1 MSSFN
6 STDHPLKR
14 KGTTQSERFPIAL
27 SSDYVKIDE
36 RTFEDLIAQT
46 AELSKYFNYFESSS
60 VLPEGNW
67 TDFFIDLYDFNT
79 KKSKISSIEE
89 LTEKANTTPH
99 LALFLS
105 FIKLF
110 LGSINHLNSL
120 GEKQLLFFYEG
131 MLHLKANE
139 GIAPKMT
146 LFGEVAGSYTE
157 TFIPKNTFFK
167 AGKNTLGEDIYYQ
180 NDEDAILNRVAVSEI
195 KNINFLNDKI
205 TARPISN
212 SADGNGA
219 EFIENPKAWFPFGEK
234 NDRLAEIGFCIAS
247 PLFLIN
253 DGDRTITVFL
263 KNANLN
269 DFNIFISTV
278 DGWTSF
284 EISTKKTVTSG
295 DTATL
300 IFKNEFPEIIPYDS
314 AVHGSNLQ
322 TKFAVLKLTLKNSSS
337 VAFDLYK
344 KSSLVFTVT
353 IDLKKVSNLSVQN
366 QNGKIDVSKPFQAF
380 GNNPENGLSELI
392 VGHPFLFSSFLK
404 GNISFNVPGKYS
416 NQFSPLYYL
425 QNGTW
430 SLEKPRFYSKEF
442 TGDYNVKSKNNF
454 VKYLYAG
461 TYSREKYVSNVINTI
476 KDAKVGTKITITKE
490 DIPVWKD
497 FSVSA
502 SVEFN
507 QTNNDIFEFYHLHSF
522 GSVLKKNLDSLL
534 PFYEKSSLLLIGLLG
549 WEYGKTVSLHFEML
563 EGSGNQELN
572 HPKIKWGV
580 FSNNKL
586 LPLTNGEIIR
596 DTTLNLAQSGLLK
609 FSLTKEMYDDNT
621 ILDSAKVWLVGICE
635 NDFEAIPK
643 LIAISPQ
650 AFLATYQIPVSG
662 VVEDIPI
669 NTITKSEVPIS
680 GLKKVLQP
688 YKSFGGRL
696 KEDQKSFITRASERL
711 RHKGRAITIFDY
723 ERILLQEFPFVYLVK
738 CVSHSN
744 SSTEMAPGSVL
755 IILLPKLKKDHTQNL
770 LKPTVSLGNRVLI
783 KNYLQK
789 ITSPFV
795 TIEVRNPTYKEI
807 SVELFVRYLPQ
818 FAGDKDHYNSV
829 LNLKLREYISP
840 WLLPEGEIT
849 FNKEGFI
856 SSYINYIEELDF
868 VDYITNFKIYVDGKE
883 IKNKITAG
891 KEDVIFTSAEDHI
904 IKNEEL
910 C

>member
-1 MSSFN
+1 MSSIF

-14 KGTTQSERFPIAL
+14 KGTTQEERFPVAL

-36 RTFEDLIAQT
+36 RKFEDLIAQT
-46 AELSKYFNYFESSS
+46 AELSKYFNYFESNSI
-60 VLPEGNW
+60 LPEGNW
-67 TDFFIDLYDFNT
+67 SNFFEDIYDFTT

-89 LTEKANTTPH
+89 LREKATTTPH

-105 FIKLF
+105 FIQLF

-131 MLHLKANE
+131 MLHLKSNE
-139 GIAPKMT
+139 GIAPKVT
-146 LFGEVAGSYTE
+146 LFGEVATSHTE

-167 AGKNTLGEDIYYQ
+167 AAKNTLGEDIYYQ
-180 NDEDAILNRVAVSEI
+180 SDEDTILNRVTVSEI

-212 SADGNGA
+212 SADGNGG

-234 NDRLAEIGFCIAS
+234 NDMLAEVGFCIAS

-253 DGDRTITVFL
+253 DGDRTISLFL

-278 DGWTSF
+278 EGWTSF
-284 EISTKKTVTSG
+284 EIVTKKTVTNN

-300 IFKNEFPEIIPYDS
+300 TFRNEFPEIIPYDS
-314 AVHGSNLQ
+314 EVHGSNLQ
-322 TKFAVLKLTLKNSSS
+322 TKFPSIKLTLKNSSS

-344 KSSLVFTVT
+344 KLSPIFTVT
-353 IDLKKVSNLSVQN
+353 IDVKKISNLSVQN
-366 QNGKIDVSKPFQAF
+366 QNGKIDVTKPFQPF
-380 GNNPENGLSELI
+380 GNNPMNGVSELI
-392 VGHPFLFSSFLK
+392 IGHPFLFNKFLK
-404 GNISFNVPGKYS
+404 GNITFNASGKSS
-416 NQFSPLYYL
+416 NQFSSLYYL
-425 QNGTW
+425 QNGNW
-430 SLEKPRFYSKEF
+430 SLAKPNFYSPEF
-442 TGDYNVKSKNNF
+442 TGDYDVKSKNNF

-461 TYSREKYVSNVINTI
+461 TYSREKYISNVINTI
-476 KDAKVGTKITITKE
+476 KNAEKNSKITIDKE

-507 QTNNDIFEFYHLHSF
+507 QTNNDIFEFYHLHPF
-522 GSVLKKNLDSLL
+522 GSVLKKNLDSLF
-534 PFYEKSSLLLIGLLG
+534 PFYDKSSLLLIGLSG
-549 WEYGKTVSLHFEML
+549 WKYGKTVSLHFEMV
-563 EGSGNQELN
+563 EGSGSQELN
-572 HPKIKWGV
+572 HPKIKWAV
-580 FSNNKL
+580 FSNNAL

-596 DTTLNLAQSGLLK
+596 DTTLNLAKSGLIK
-609 FSLTKEMYDDNT
+609 FALTKEMFAQNT
-621 ILDSAKVWLVGICE
+621 ILKSDMVWLVGICE
-635 NDFEAIPK
+635 KDYEAIPK

-662 VVEDIPI
+662 VVEDIPA

-696 KEDQKSFITRASERL
+696 KENQKSFITRTSERL

-723 ERILLQEFPFVYLVK
+723 ERILLEAFPFVYLVK

-755 IILLPKLKKDHTQNL
+755 VILLPKLKEDHTQNL

-818 FAGDKDHYNSV
+818 FAGDKDHYNNV

-840 WLLPEGEIT
+840 WLLPEGEIS

-856 SSYINYIEELDF
+856 SSYINFIEELDF

-891 KEDVIFTSAEDHI
+891 KEDVIFTSAENHI